1 MTIMMQGGRPS
12 AVLMGGICAAL
23 LLAGCGR
30 STSKE
35 VRNATAS
42 MPTASS
48 TPSAGPQT
56 GTPSPSPTQT
66 PEQVVLAAYG
76 RYWEAYRQALLEL
89 DVRLV
94 EGVATGER
102 LEQVREEIDGLR
114 ARGLA
119 ARVNVIHNP
128 IVVEVSGD
136 AAIITD
142 ELVNNSFTVDA
153 QTKQPPQAS
162 GGGERFQDTYH
173 LRRIDGTWK
182 VVRSTR
188 LVSR

>member
-1 MTIMMQGGRPS
+1 MKGGWL
-12 AVLMGGICAAL
+12 ALVLISGICAAL
-23 LLAGCGR
+23 LGAGCGR

-35 VRNATAS
+35 VRNPTAS
-42 MPTASS
+42 MATAASTPTA
-48 TPSAGPQT
+48 GPED
-56 GTPSPSPTQT
+56 GTPSPSPTQS

-102 LEQVREEIDGLR
+102 LQQIREEIEGLR

-128 IVVEVSGD
+128 MVVEVSGD
-136 AAIITD
+136 AATITD

-162 GGGERFQDTYH
+162 GGGDRFQDTYH
-173 LRRIDGTWK
+173 LRHIDGTWK
-182 VVRSTR
+182 VVSSTR